1 MNPARY
7 VQVELLYSL
16 MYQRILRLCGRAAAL
31 QLVRQWGKQAPPVVA
46 GIRAKGKG

>member
-1 MNPARY
+1 MSPARY

-16 MYQRILRLCGRAAAL
+16 MYQRILRECGLLVAL
-31 QLVRQWGKQAPPVVA
+31 QLVRDWGRQAPPVVA

>member
-1 MNPARY
+1 MTPARY

-16 MYQRILRLCGRAAAL
+16 MYQRILRECGRYAAL
-31 QLVRQWGKQAPPVVA
+31 RLVRDWGRQAPPVVA

>member
-16 MYQRILRLCGRAAAL
+16 MYQRILRERGRLVAL
-31 QLVRQWGKQAPPVVA
+31 ELVRDWGRQAPPVVA

>member
-16 MYQRILRLCGRAAAL
+16 MYQRILRERGRAVAL
-31 QLVRQWGKQAPPVVA
+31 KLVRDWGKQAPPVVA
-46 GIRAKGKG
+46 GIKARGKG